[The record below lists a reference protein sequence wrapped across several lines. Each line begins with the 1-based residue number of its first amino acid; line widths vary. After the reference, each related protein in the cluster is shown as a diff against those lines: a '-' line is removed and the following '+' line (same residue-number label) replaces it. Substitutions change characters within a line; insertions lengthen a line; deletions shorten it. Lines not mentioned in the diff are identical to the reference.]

1 MPEIVAEPEE
11 KKEEH
16 RQMGS
21 MSLLQHLEELRKRLI
36 YSLAAV
42 AVGACVGWWFA
53 QDKIYPLMAKPLI
66 DVYKKYG
73 ITTQNG
79 LPQLSFL
86 NPLTPFNTYLK
97 VGLVAGIFLACPV
110 VLYQIW
116 MFISPGL
123 YRREKRFIL
132 PFLFLSVG
140 LFLSGGYFGYRV
152 VFPIAMDFLIGTYG
166 KGLAANVTIDEY
178 TKVFLT
184 MILGLAIIF
193 ELPIVIGFAAMM
205 GVVNAK
211 FLIKHIRGAVLG
223 FFIIAAVLSPT
234 TDILNMMIY
243 AAPMIFLYI
252 LSIGIAWL
260 VHPKQR
266 RKRAEKR
273 EAGPDRE

>member
-1 MPEIVAEPEE
+1 MPETVAEPEE
-11 KKEEH
+11 QQEES
-16 RQMGS
+16 RMGS
-21 MSLLQHLEELRKRLI
+21 MGLLQHLEELRKRIIRSAL
-36 YSLAAV
+36 AV
-42 AVGACVGWWFA
+42 AGGACVGWWYA

-66 DVYKKYG
+66 EVYKKYG
-73 ITTQNG
+73 IVTQNG
-79 LPQLSFL
+79 LPQNLSFL

-97 VGLVAGIFLACPV
+97 VGLVAGIFLACPII
-110 VLYQIW
+110 LYQVW

-123 YRREKRFIL
+123 YRREKRFLL

-140 LFLSGGYFGYRV
+140 LFVSGGYFGYRV

-166 KGLAANVTIDEY
+166 KGLQANVTIDEY

-211 FLIKHIRGAVLG
+211 FLIKHIRGAVLI
-223 FFIIAAVLSPT
+223 FFILAAVLSPT

-243 AAPMIFLYI
+243 AAPMILLYI
-252 LSIGIAWL
+252 LSIGIAWF

-266 RKRAEKR
+266 RKRREKR
-273 EAGPDRE
+273 EGTG

>member
-1 MPEIVAEPEE
+1 MPETVSEPEE
-11 KKEEH
+11 QQEES
-16 RQMGS
+16 RMGS
-21 MSLLQHLEELRKRLI
+21 MGLLQHLEELRKRIIRSAL
-36 YSLAAV
+36 AV
-42 AVGACVGWWFA
+42 AGGACVGWWFA

-66 DVYKKYG
+66 DVYRKYG

-79 LPQLSFL
+79 MPQNLSFL

-97 VGLVAGIFLACPV
+97 VGLVAGIFLACPII
-110 VLYQIW
+110 LYQVW

-123 YRREKRFIL
+123 YRREKRFLL

-140 LFLSGGYFGYRV
+140 LFVSGGYFGYRV

-166 KGLAANVTIDEY
+166 KGLQANVTIDEY

-211 FLIKHIRGAVLG
+211 FLIKHIRGAVLI
-223 FFIIAAVLSPT
+223 FFILAAVLSPT

-243 AAPMIFLYI
+243 AAPMILLYI
-252 LSIGIAWL
+252 LSIGIAWF

-266 RKRAEKR
+266 RKRREKR
-273 EAGPDRE
+273 EGTG

>member
-11 KKEEH
+11 KQEES
-16 RQMGS
+16 RMGS
-21 MSLLQHLEELRKRLI
+21 MGLLQHLEELRKRIIRSML
-36 YSLAAV
+36 AV
-42 AVGACVGWWFA
+42 AGGACIGWWFA

-66 DVYKKYG
+66 DVYTRNG
-73 ITTQNG
+73 IKDANG
-79 LPQLSFL
+79 AIQHLTFL

-97 VGLVAGIFLACPV
+97 VGLVAGIFLACPF
-110 VLYQIW
+110 VLYQVW

-140 LFLSGGYFGYRV
+140 LFLTGGYFGYRV
-152 VFPIAMDFLIGTYG
+152 VFPIAMDFLISTYG
-166 KGLAANVTIDEY
+166 KGLTPNITIDEY

-184 MILGLAIIF
+184 MILGLAVIF

-211 FLIKHIRGAVLG
+211 FLLKHIRGAVLI

-234 TDILNMMIY
+234 TDIVNMAIY
-243 AAPMIFLYI
+243 AAPMILLYI
-252 LSIGIAWL
+252 LSIGLAWF
-260 VHPKQR
+260 VHPKTR
-266 RKRAEKR
+266 RKRKEKR
-273 EAGPDRE
+273 EGRS

>member
-11 KKEEH
+11 KQEES
-16 RQMGS
+16 RMGS
-21 MSLLQHLEELRKRLI
+21 MGLLQHLEELRKRIIRSML
-36 YSLAAV
+36 AV
-42 AVGACVGWWFA
+42 AGGACVGWWFA

-66 DVYKKYG
+66 DVYTKYG
-73 ITTQNG
+73 IKDANG
-79 LPQLSFL
+79 AVEHLKFL

-110 VLYQIW
+110 VLYQVW

-140 LFLSGGYFGYRV
+140 LFLAGGYFGYRV

-166 KGLAANVTIDEY
+166 KGLTPSVTIDEY

-211 FLIKHIRGAVLG
+211 FLIKHIRGAVLI

-234 TDILNMMIY
+234 TDIVNMAIY
-243 AAPMIFLYI
+243 AAPMILLYI
-252 LSIGIAWL
+252 LSIGLAWF

-266 RKRAEKR
+266 RKRREKR
-273 EAGPDRE
+273 EGTR

>member
-1 MPEIVAEPEE
+1 MPETVAEPEE
-11 KKEEH
+11 QQEES
-16 RQMGS
+16 RMGS
-21 MSLLQHLEELRKRLI
+21 MGLLQHLEELRKRLI
-36 YSLAAV
+36 HSALAV
-42 AVGACVGWWFA
+42 AAGACVGWWYA
-53 QDKIYPLMAKPLI
+53 QDKIYPLMAKPLVA
-66 DVYKKYG
+66 VYAKYK
-73 ITTQNG
+73 IVTSNG
-79 LPQLSFL
+79 VPEQLTFL
-86 NPLTPFNTYLK
+86 SPLTPFNTYLK

-110 VLYQIW
+110 VLYQVW

-123 YRREKRFIL
+123 YRREKRFLL

-140 LFLSGGYFGYRV
+140 LFITGGYFGYRV

-166 KGLAANVTIDEY
+166 KGLHANITIDEY

-211 FLIKHIRGAVLG
+211 FLIKHIRGAVLI
-223 FFIIAAVLSPT
+223 FFILAAVLSPT

-243 AAPMIFLYI
+243 AAPMIILYI
-252 LSIGIAWL
+252 LSIGIAWF

-266 RKRAEKR
+266 RKRREKL
-273 EAGPDRE
+273 EGK

>member
-11 KKEEH
+11 KQEES
-16 RQMGS
+16 RMGS
-21 MSLLQHLEELRKRLI
+21 MGLLQHLEELRKRIIRSML
-36 YSLAAV
+36 AV
-42 AVGACVGWWFA
+42 AGGACVGWWFA

-66 DVYKKYG
+66 DVYTK
-73 ITTQNG
+73 NG
-79 LPQLSFL
+79 VKDASGAIQHLTFL

-97 VGLVAGIFLACPV
+97 VGLVAGIFLACPI
-110 VLYQIW
+110 VLYQVW

-123 YRREKRFIL
+123 YRREKRFLL

-140 LFLSGGYFGYRV
+140 LFLAGGYFGYRV
-152 VFPIAMDFLIGTYG
+152 VFPIAMDFLISTYG
-166 KGLAANVTIDEY
+166 KGLTPNITIDEY

-211 FLIKHIRGAVLG
+211 FLIKHIRGAGLI
-223 FFIIAAVLSPT
+223 FFILAAVLSPT
-234 TDILNMMIY
+234 TDVLNMMIY
-243 AAPMIFLYI
+243 AAPMILLYI
-252 LSIGIAWL
+252 LSIGIAWF

-266 RKRAEKR
+266 RKRREKR
-273 EAGPDRE
+273 EGTG